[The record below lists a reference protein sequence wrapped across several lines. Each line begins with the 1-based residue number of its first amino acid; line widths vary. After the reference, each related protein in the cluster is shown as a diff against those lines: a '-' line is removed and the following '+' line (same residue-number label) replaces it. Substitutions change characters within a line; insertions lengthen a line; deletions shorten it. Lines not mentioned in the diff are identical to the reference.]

1 MKSRT
6 LTTAMAIALGAGLV
20 ASAVAA
26 PSHVYEEL
34 SIKVSYDD
42 LNIDNDKGV
51 RTLYRRLK
59 DASAEVCGY
68 SRYSAKRPR
77 FASAESKLCYE
88 KTLSKAVQQ
97 VRSEK
102 LSKLHNG

>member
-6 LTTAMAIALGAGLV
+6 LTTAMAIALGAGMV

-34 SIKVSYDD
+34 SIKVSYED
-42 LNIDNDKGV
+42 LNIDNDKDAQ
-51 RTLYRRLK
+51 TLYRRLK
-59 DASAEVCGY
+59 QASAEVCGY
-68 SRYSAKRPR
+68 ARYTAKRPR
-77 FASAESKLCYE
+77 FASMESKLCYQ

-97 VRSEK
+97 VKSEK
-102 LSKLHNG
+102 LSKLHSG